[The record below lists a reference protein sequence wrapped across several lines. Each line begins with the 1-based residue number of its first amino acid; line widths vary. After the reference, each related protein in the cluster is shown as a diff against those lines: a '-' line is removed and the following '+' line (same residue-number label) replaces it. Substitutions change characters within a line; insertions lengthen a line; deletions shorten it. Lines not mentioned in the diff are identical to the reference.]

1 MKLLSIK
8 NESVVYR
15 SKTKNVLAVNNV
27 SFDIDKQ
34 DSVGIVGESG
44 SGKSTL
50 ALALLKLLPKN
61 ADVTGEVLFEDKDL
75 LKLST
80 DEFNDLRWKEIS
92 IVFQKSMNSLSPIH
106 RIGSQMA
113 DIYTIHD
120 GSADSDEVK
129 GKIINLLEMVNLPTR
144 VYTMY
149 PHELSG
155 GMMQRVS
162 IALSLMHNPKLI
174 IMDEATTAL
183 DVITQDYIFNLL
195 SEIHEQSGVTMLL
208 LTHDIAIVAKVAD
221 RIGVMYA
228 GHLVEVGDV
237 YSIFD
242 NPIHPYTSGLLKAVP
257 SVIDQGEERKPVIGS
272 PPDLIDLPSGCP
284 FHPRCSY
291 AKPICKK
298 EIPSM
303 SVADND
309 HIVFCHKFNNHD
321 YQ

>member
-113 DIYTIHD
+113 DIYTIRD

-183 DVITQDYIFNLL
+183 DVITQGQILN
-195 SEIHEQSGVTMLL
+195 EIAELEKKLKIARIMIS
-208 LTHDIAIVAKVAD
+208 HDMSVVANTCRKIA
-221 RIGVMYA
+221 VMYA
-228 GHLVEVGDV
+228 GYLVEFGLVEDV
-237 YSIFD
+237 IL
-242 NPIHPYTSGLLKAVP
+242 NPKHPYTKGLLKSFP
-257 SVIDQGEERKPVIGS
+257 PLKGEKGELRSIPGYL
-272 PPDLIDLPSGCP
+272 PDLSIPHEGCI
-284 FHPRCSY
+284 FKDRCPQ
-291 AKPICKK
+291 KENICLYTAPKT
-298 EIPSM
+298 
-303 SVADND
+303 
-309 HIVFCHKFNNHD
+309 HIVENGRKVMCNFAGGDC
-321 YQ
+321 